1 MRLVPL
7 SLTLLLLAGCGRLVG
22 MNSARRDATREALVS
37 QRFPMRPDEAALRVR
52 TMQGITSRCDWMSGE
67 LKCGGCTH
75 GRCFQFADESGYTRV
90 IPQDE
95 LSESDLMSIWQG
107 LDRRSLDSYRLV
119 QQDLVLDQLVKQE
132 EEFEPRF
139 GITGGF
145 VAGLSTASSSLSTVA
160 LGGRLGVRRW
170 FDIHFIGHAAIEYR
184 FLSASGTGSNHELA
198 ARVGLELARW
208 TEGRLWGSVGAPGA
222 SIAMFIGP
230 VLRLPTADVGIRTGV
245 GVHLTDVR
253 SAPFF
258 VEAAADTSFAGEASR
273 VTGTFTIGVG
283 L

>member
-7 SLTLLLLAGCGRLVG
+7 SLTLLLLAGCRLVG
-22 MNSARRDATREALVS
+22 ISSAQRDATRDALVS

-52 TMQGITSRCDWMSGE
+52 SLQGITSRCDWMSGE

-75 GRCFQFADESGYTRV
+75 GRCFQFADEGGYTRV

-119 QQDLVLDQLVKQE
+119 QKDLVLDQLVKQE
-132 EEFEPRF
+132 EQFEPRW
-139 GITGGF
+139 GITGGA
-145 VAGLSTASSSLSTVA
+145 VAALDTERSALGAVA

-170 FDIHFIGHAAIEYR
+170 FDIHFVGHAAFEYR
-184 FLSASGTGSNHELA
+184 YRGEHEFSLRA
-198 ARVGLELARW
+198 GLEVARW
-208 TEGRLWGSVGAPGA
+208 TEGRLWGAVGAPGA
-222 SIAMFIGP
+222 SIAFFMGP
-230 VLRLPTADVGIRTGV
+230 VLRPANMRVVIRTGV

-258 VEAAADTSFAGEASR
+258 LEAAADTTFAGDASR